1 MKTLFENFNSFLR
14 YRPKCKDTQETSFY
28 DILFQFGCTKMGF
41 YLVNFKSHISLN
53 LNLMNIQ
60 CLYSNF
66 VDCASFLE
74 LNSPYIPALCETNLD
89 GSIDSCN
96 FFVRGYLP
104 LILKDSSTHMHGL
117 TVYVKEG
124 LPFAQDLSLENC
136 ANFYLCFWLAL
147 LQSVCYFFFL
157 NRSSSLSLCMVFYS
171 ISSNI
176 NEFSQSTHL
185 NHCVCLWRL

>member
-1 MKTLFENFNSFLR
+1 MKTLFENFSSFLR

-74 LNSPYIPALCETNLD
+74 LNSPYIPALCATNLD

-96 FFVRGYLP
+96 FFVRSYLP

-124 LPFAQDLSLENC
+124 LPFAQDLAQGNSRILTYVFDWLYFTKC
-136 ANFYLCFWLAL
+136 LTSFFYIY
-147 LQSVCYFFFL
+147 QI
-157 NRSSSLSLCMVFYS
+157 SLCARFF
-171 ISSNI
+171 IL
-176 NEFSQSTHL
+176 FHL
-185 NHCVCLWRL
+185 I